1 MVYGKQAMVERG
13 KVISNVPPIALV
25 GCGYWGKNLCRNFY
39 GLGALSTVV
48 DATENGKVT
57 ARSLAPNA
65 IISENFDDILGD
77 DQIQGIA
84 LATPAETHADL
95 AIQAMRAGKDVFVE
109 KPMALSIHDA
119 EAMQKVANESGRIL
133 MVGHLLEYHP
143 AVLKLRELIDSGELG
158 KINYVYSN
166 RLNFGKVRTEENA
179 LWSFAPHDLAVILR
193 LLGQSPIEV
202 SAIGGAYLTHDVADV
217 TVSNLLFSDNS
228 RAHIFVSWLHPYKE
242 QRLVVVG
249 DKKMAIF
256 NDVNPLGEKLHIYPQ
271 SVQFDGKIPF
281 LKKED
286 AEFIEHVDTEP
297 LREECAHF
305 LDCIRTRNTPLTDSK
320 SGIEVLKVLNAC
332 QKSIGQNG
340 IPFSL

>member
-1 MVYGKQAMVERG
+1 MVEAVKG
-13 KVISNVPPIALV
+13 LSKVPKIALI

-39 GLGALSTVV
+39 ALGALAAVV
-48 DATENGKVT
+48 DATENGQAT

-65 IISENFDDILGD
+65 IISDNFNAILID
-77 DQIQGIA
+77 DQIQGLA
-84 LATPAETHADL
+84 LATPAETHAEL

-109 KPMALSIHDA
+109 KPMALSISDA
-119 EAMQKVANESGRIL
+119 EEMQKVAFETDRIL

-179 LWSFAPHDLAVILR
+179 LWSFAPHDVAVILR

-202 SAIGGAYLTHDVADV
+202 SASGGAYLNKGIADV
-217 TVSNLLFSDNS
+217 TVSNLQFSDNS

-249 DKKMAIF
+249 DQKMAIF
-256 NDVNPLGEKLHIYPQ
+256 NDVNPFGEKLRIYPQ
-271 SVQFDGKIPF
+271 SVGFDGTLPI

-286 AEFIEHVDTEP
+286 SEFIEHANTEP

-305 LDCIRTRNTPLTDSK
+305 LDCMRTRKTPLTDAQ
-320 SGIEVLKVLNAC
+320 SGIEVLRVLHAC
-332 QKSIGQNG
+332 QNSIEKNG
-340 IPFSL
+340 APISL

>member
-1 MVYGKQAMVERG
+1 M
-13 KVISNVPPIALV
+13 
-25 GCGYWGKNLCRNFY
+25 
-39 GLGALSTVV
+39 GALTSVV
-48 DATENGKVT
+48 DATEIGQTT
-57 ARSLAPNA
+57 ARSLAPDA
-65 IISENFDDILGD
+65 GITDDFDDILGD

-109 KPMALSIHDA
+109 KPMALSVRGA
-119 EAMQKVANESGRIL
+119 EEMQKVALENDRIL

-158 KINYVYSN
+158 KINYIYSN

-179 LWSFAPHDLAVILR
+179 LWSFGPHDIAVILR
-193 LLGQSPIEV
+193 LLGQSPIQV
-202 SAIGGAYLTHDVADV
+202 SASGGVYLTKGTADV
-217 TVSNLLFSDNS
+217 TVSNLQFSDDS

-249 DKKMAIF
+249 DQKMAIF
-256 NDVNPLGEKLHIYPQ
+256 NDVNPFGEKLCIYPQ
-271 SVQFDGKIPF
+271 SVEFDGTLPI

-286 AEFIEHVDTEP
+286 AEFIEHANTEP

-305 LDCIRTRNTPLTDSK
+305 LKCMKSRNNPITDAQ
-320 SGIEVLKVLNAC
+320 SGIEVLKVLHAC
-332 QKSIGQNG
+332 QASIDQNG
-340 IPFSL
+340 MPISI

>member
-1 MVYGKQAMVERG
+1 MVKGDTG
-13 KVISNVPPIALV
+13 LSTVPKIALV

-39 GLGALSTVV
+39 ALGALAAVV
-48 DATENGKVT
+48 DATENGQAT
-57 ARSLAPNA
+57 ARTLAPDAQITN
-65 IISENFDDILGD
+65 SLDEVLRN

-95 AIQAMRAGKDVFVE
+95 AIQAMRSGKDVFVE
-109 KPMALSIHDA
+109 KPMALSIRDA
-119 EAMQKVANESGRIL
+119 EAMQKVAHETGRIL

-158 KINYVYSN
+158 KINYIYSN

-179 LWSFAPHDLAVILR
+179 LWSFAPHDVAVILR
-193 LLGQSPIEV
+193 FLGQSPVEV
-202 SAIGGAYLTHDVADV
+202 SASGGAYLTNNIADV
-217 TVSNLLFSDNS
+217 TISNLRFTDNS

-249 DKKMAIF
+249 DQKMAIF
-256 NDVNPLGEKLHIYPQ
+256 NDVAPYGEKLQLYPQ
-271 SVQFDGKIPF
+271 RVEFDGTLPI

-286 AEFIEHVDTEP
+286 AEFIEHANTEP

-305 LDCIRTRNTPLTDSK
+305 LECIKSRQSPLTDAQ
-320 SGIEVLKVLNAC
+320 SGIEVLKVLHAC
-332 QKSIGQNG
+332 QESIEKNG
-340 IPFSL
+340 VPIPL